1 MAGAIITLALT
12 VISVL
17 FIRWCLRHNNT
28 YNVAGKKRTYKRRYS
43 GKHNPRVKEDEN
55 IKPKTNKKNDRGV
68 R

>member
-17 FIRWCLRHNNT
+17 FIRWCLKHNNT
-28 YNVAGKKRTYKRRYS
+28 YKIGGKKRTYKRRYS
-43 GKHNPRVKEDEN
+43 GKRNPQVKEKEN
-55 IKPKTNKKNDRGV
+55 IKPKTDKKNDRGV